1 MTEFLSLVLKLPV
14 ILMFLTFFIRL
25 MGQKELKQN
34 TPTDLVYLV
43 LLASIGWD
51 MLLDSKYNVFHIF
64 IALSV
69 LTACIYLMEWMAWKF
84 PTVERYLIG
93 QPVEIIRNGKWNDEL
108 INRERLSQT
117 ELDAK
122 LRDRG
127 VFDVKEVKIGFLE
140 ASGELTVKRQDE

>member
-1 MTEFLSLVLKLPV
+1 MTDFIGLILKMPV
-14 ILMFLTFFIRL
+14 ILIFLTFFIRF
-25 MGQKELKQN
+25 MGQKELSQN

-51 MLLDSKYNVFHIF
+51 MLLESKYNVLHIF
-64 IALSV
+64 LAMSV
-69 LTACIYLMEWMAWKF
+69 LTACTYLMEWLAWKF
-84 PTVERYLIG
+84 PFIEQYIVG
-93 QPVEIIRNGKWNDEL
+93 KPVEIIRDGKWNDEV

-127 VFDVKEVKIGFLE
+127 IYNIKEVKLGILE
-140 ASGELTVKRQDE
+140 ATGELTIKQKND